1 MRTPNR
7 YASYPI
13 ISIGIDSY
21 DIYVA
26 SKNEYVFTNK
36 LKSLY
41 SVMEATQLDRWE
53 FTIAVINEKQNLH
66 NLDRVEA
73 IW

>member
-1 MRTPNR
+1 MAVMRTPNR

-36 LKSLY
+36 LKSPY
-41 SVMEATQLDRWE
+41 SVMEATQLD
-53 FTIAVINEKQNLH
+53 
-66 NLDRVEA
+66 
-73 IW
+73 